1 MRMGIIGGRSD
12 RSIARRDTAIAC
24 RGGRAHCRR
33 CRHCSGPAARL
44 HLGVSWAE
52 DAERLL
58 HNDVDGLVIAT
69 PTDTHAALI
78 SAAVKAGIA
87 IFCEKPV
94 ATDVAGTRD
103 VVRQVE
109 KSGAQVQVGFQRRFD
124 VGFVSAREQVQ
135 ARKLGWLHTIRAG
148 TLDPAPPPASYI
160 ASSGGI
166 FRDCS
171 VHDIDAVRWVTGQDV
186 RKVYAT
192 GSNRGANYFLQA
204 GDVDTAAA
212 LLTLEDDTLAFISA
226 TRYNA
231 AGYDVRL
238 ELLGSQG
245 SISVGLDDRL
255 PLRSAEPGVT
265 WPAGTAY
272 AVFWTGSAMPTL
284 PSCRLLS
291 IWWAGGSPIRVLR
304 PTPWRPSMSL
314 RHVSCLVERTVQSPL
329 RKYDYELNTH
339 CRRSHLLGR
348 VRGPRMGLSATRE
361 RVLGEM
367 AELGV
372 VATEFGPDGFLPEDP
387 ANVPSCWPPLTAPF
401 GRLRDPGPAR
411 PGRRPPAGG
420 QRAWTG
426 W

>member
-1 MRMGIIGGRSD
+1 MRIGIMGVGRIGALHAETLHSLGEVEELIIVDADTAR
-12 RSIARRDTAIAC
+12 ARRVA
-24 RGGRAHCRR
+24 
-33 CRHCSGPAARL
+33 SSM
-44 HLGVSWAE
+44 GVSWAE
-52 DAERLL
+52 NAERLL

-78 SAAVKAGIA
+78 SAAVKAGITV
-87 IFCEKPV
+87 FCEKPV
-94 ATDVAGTRD
+94 ATDVAGTRE

-171 VHDIDAVRWVTGQDV
+171 VHDVDAVRWVTGQDV
-186 RKVYAT
+186 RMVYAS
-192 GSNRGANYFLQA
+192 GSNRGADYFLQA

-212 LLTLEDDTLAFISA
+212 LLTMEDDTLALISA

-238 ELLGSQG
+238 ELLGSEG

-255 PLRSAEPGVT
+255 PLRSTEPGVT

-272 AVFWTGSAMPTL
+272 ANFLDRFSNAYV
-284 PSCRLLS
+284 
-291 IWWAGGSPIRVLR
+291 
-304 PTPWRPSMSL
+304 
-314 RHVSCLVERTVQSPL
+314 
-329 RKYDYELNTH
+329 
-339 CRRSHLLGR
+339 
-348 VRGPRMGLSATRE
+348 
-361 RVLGEM
+361 
-367 AELGV
+367 AELQAFVDLVGGRIANPCSPADALETFY
-372 VATEFGPDGFLPEDP
+372 VAEACELSRRESRAVTLTE
-387 ANVPSCWPPLTAPF
+387 V
-401 GRLRDPGPAR
+401 RL
-411 PGRRPPAGG
+411 
-420 QRAWTG
+420 
-426 W
+426 

>member
-1 MRMGIIGGRSD
+1 MRIGIMGVGRIGALHAETLHSLGEVEELIIVD
-12 RSIARRDTAIAC
+12 ADTA
-24 RGGRAHCRR
+24 RARQVA
-33 CRHCSGPAARL
+33 SSM
-44 HLGVSWAE
+44 GVSWAE
-52 DAERLL
+52 NAERLL

-78 SAAVKAGIA
+78 SAAVKAGITV
-87 IFCEKPV
+87 FCEKPV
-94 ATDVAGTRD
+94 ATDVAGTRE

-171 VHDIDAVRWVTGQDV
+171 VHDVDAVRWVTGQDV
-186 RKVYAT
+186 RMVYAS
-192 GSNRGANYFLQA
+192 GSNRGADYFLQA

-212 LLTLEDDTLAFISA
+212 LLTMEDDTLALISA

-238 ELLGSQG
+238 ELLGSEG

-255 PLRSAEPGVT
+255 PLRSTEPGVT

-272 AVFWTGSAMPTL
+272 ANFLDRFRNAYV
-284 PSCRLLS
+284 
-291 IWWAGGSPIRVLR
+291 
-304 PTPWRPSMSL
+304 
-314 RHVSCLVERTVQSPL
+314 
-329 RKYDYELNTH
+329 
-339 CRRSHLLGR
+339 
-348 VRGPRMGLSATRE
+348 
-361 RVLGEM
+361 
-367 AELGV
+367 AELEAFVDLVGGRIANPCSPADALETFY
-372 VATEFGPDGFLPEDP
+372 VAEACELSRRENRAVTLTE
-387 ANVPSCWPPLTAPF
+387 V
-401 GRLRDPGPAR
+401 RL
-411 PGRRPPAGG
+411 
-420 QRAWTG
+420 
-426 W
+426 